1 MIKDLKYHALLHVI
15 IFIWGFTG
23 ILGKLIHL
31 DAYPLVWH
39 RTWIGFTGLAI
50 ALVFLKKSLRVGS
63 LKQLLSIAGVGII
76 VALHW
81 MTFYKSIQLSTA
93 SLGILCLS
101 TTTLHVT
108 WLEPLLFRKKFSWIE
123 FFLGLAVVYGI
134 YFVSDEFD
142 EKEYKALMYG
152 LSSAF
157 FAALFSVLN
166 GQLARRI
173 PAHTISLYELISAFL
188 FLTIFLFFQGEIN
201 RDLFTMRTEDFL
213 WLLFLGVVC
222 TSFTFL
228 GSIALVRRLGAFTVS
243 LSINMEPVYT
253 ILLAIFILHEN
264 TKLSIHFYTGSAI
277 IVLVVFVN
285 MFLKSFLLKREQK
298 RVSTIS

>member
-63 LKQLLSIAGVGII
+63 LKQLLSIAGVGVI

-134 YFVSDEFD
+134 YFVSDEFN
-142 EKEYKALMYG
+142 EKEYEALAYG

-188 FLTIFLFFQGEIN
+188 FLTIFLFFKGKSTEIYSPCAPKISCGCSSLVWCVP
-201 RDLFTMRTEDFL
+201 RLPFL
-213 WLLFLGVVC
+213 VRLRLCGDWGLLPCRCPSIWSPCIPFCLPFLSC
-222 TSFTFL
+222 TKTPNSA
-228 GSIALVRRLGAFTVS
+228 SIFILVRR
-243 LSINMEPVYT
+243 
-253 ILLAIFILHEN
+253 
-264 TKLSIHFYTGSAI
+264 
-277 IVLVVFVN
+277 
-285 MFLKSFLLKREQK
+285 
-298 RVSTIS
+298 

>member
-1 MIKDLKYHALLHVI
+1 MFKDLKYHALLHLI

-31 DAYPLVWH
+31 DAYQLVWH
-39 RTWIGFTGLAI
+39 RTWIGFSALAI
-50 ALVFLKKSLRVGS
+50 ALVLMKKSLRVVS
-63 LKQLLSIAGVGII
+63 MKQLLSIAAVGVI

-108 WLEPLLFRKKFSWIE
+108 WIEPLLFRKKFSWIE
-123 FFLGLAVVYGI
+123 FLLGLAVVYGI

-142 EKEYKALMYG
+142 EQEYEALVYG
-152 LSSAF
+152 LFSAF

-166 GQLARRI
+166 GQMSRRI
-173 PAHTISLYELISAFL
+173 PAHTISLYELIAAFL
-188 FLTIFLFFQGEIN
+188 FLTIFLLAQGDIN
-201 RDLFTMRTEDFL
+201 KELFTMRTEDFL

-264 TKLSIHFYTGSAI
+264 TELSIHFYTGSAI
-277 IVLVVFVN
+277 IVLVVFIN
-285 MFLKSFLLKREQK
+285 MFLKTMLMKRAK
-298 RVSTIS
+298 SVKAR

>member
-1 MIKDLKYHALLHVI
+1 VIKDLKYHALLHVI

-39 RTWIGFTGLAI
+39 RTWIGFSALAI
-50 ALVFLKKSLRVGS
+50 ALVFMRKSLRVTS
-63 LKQLLSIAGVGII
+63 MKQLFSIAAVGII

-108 WLEPLLFRKKFSWIE
+108 WLEPLLFRKKFSWVE

-142 EKEYKALMYG
+142 EKEYEALMYG

-166 GQLARRI
+166 GQLSRRI

-188 FLTIFLFFQGEIN
+188 FLTVFLFFQGEITAE
-201 RDLFTMRTEDFL
+201 LFTMRTEDFL
-213 WLLFLGVVC
+213 WLLFLGIVC

-228 GSIALVRRLGAFTVS
+228 GSIALVKRLGAFTVS

-264 TKLSIHFYTGSAI
+264 TKLSVHFYTGSAI

-285 MFLKSFLLKREQK
+285 MFLKTLLLKWEKSRLNG
-298 RVSTIS
+298 